1 MRLGADSDERNLSW
15 ETRMSVFTADN
26 LPSAF
31 AGVATPS
38 FWQRLARW
46 LDASFANRSK
56 RAMPVDA
63 FRRSRRDIERC
74 RRLLRSGVRVPVGT
88 HAVVAAPAASRR

>member
-1 MRLGADSDERNLSW
+1 
-15 ETRMSVFTADN
+15 MSVFTADN

-31 AGVATPS
+31 AGAAKPS

-63 FRRSRRDIERC
+63 FRRSRRDIEHC

>member
-1 MRLGADSDERNLSW
+1 
-15 ETRMSVFTADN
+15 MSVVAVDD
-26 LPSAF
+26 LPSACEG
-31 AGVATPS
+31 AAKTG
-38 FWQRLARW
+38 FWQRLARA

-74 RRLLRSGVRVPVGT
+74 RRLLRSGVRVPVGPQ
-88 HAVVAAPAASRR
+88 AVLAEPAASRR